1 MEGFAV
7 DRSPAHTSTCDAT
20 TIALP
25 EQHSLIRR
33 SGGPRRRRRHDYWA
47 RGRGID
53 RCMHM
58 VLPRAPPR
66 RPSHGTTSVVR
77 REDEGRSIIWKTHT
91 GRGRQGRES
100 PHYCS
105 TSCKQQMHTLFTCSG
120 ANDWWIQQVAEL
132 STCGIYMPASAR
144 TMHGSVRP
152 ATTHG
157 HMHAASSR
165 PQASSSLSCSCDRW
179 ESSHACSKRRIA
191 RTLLKFISRL
201 LN

>member
-7 DRSPAHTSTCDAT
+7 DRSPAHTSPCDAT

-105 TSCKQQMHTLFTCSG
+105 TSCKQQMHALFTCSG

-132 STCGIYMPASAR
+132 PTCGI
-144 TMHGSVRP
+144 
-152 ATTHG
+152 
-157 HMHAASSR
+157 
-165 PQASSSLSCSCDRW
+165 
-179 ESSHACSKRRIA
+179 HACECEDHAWIRPSGDNTWPHACCILQATGQLLSFVLVRSMGIITCMQQKTD
-191 RTLLKFISRL
+191 RTHSAKVHQPTA
-201 LN
+201 